1 VRATGNAA
9 RRGAARAL
17 SISSASSNTRMR
29 IAFTLSTRLESQ
41 FFSLPCV
48 PIMTWSTMR
57 VCLRAARARG
67 VFGARPTRLQRCALA
82 CRRRSRNLPCTV
94 LRL

>member
-48 PIMTWSTMR
+48 PMMTWSTMR
-57 VCLRAARARG
+57 VCLRAARARRL
-67 VFGARPTRLQRCALA
+67 GARPARLQRRALA
-82 CRRRSRNLPCTV
+82 CRRSWQKLPCTV